1 MNFRDWFLGKRHRRR
16 FSDQTPPYVNAPP
29 CVNIIGDG
37 AQLRGTL
44 TGSGDY
50 RVNGRF
56 EGDAD
61 IEGTVVLLP
70 GAHWKGDIAADNIV
84 IAGEVHGNVTAH
96 NNLELT
102 ASARIHGNL
111 ASPTIAIAEGALY
124 QGQVRTAKRAPV
136 KRFKERRGVEH
147 AAYPPPD
154 PAPKGTDSEGGRG

>member
-1 MNFRDWFLGKRHRRR
+1 VNFRDWFLGKRRKRR
-16 FSDQTPPYVNAPP
+16 FSDQTPL
-29 CVNIIGDG
+29 CVNVIGDG

-44 TGSGDY
+44 TGNGDY
-50 RVNGRF
+50 RVSGRF

-84 IAGEVHGNVTAH
+84 IAGEVHGNVTAE

-102 ASARIHGNL
+102 ASARIHGDL

-124 QGQVRTAKRAPV
+124 QGQVRTAKRAAV

-147 AAYPPPD
+147 AAYPLPG
-154 PAPKGTDSEGGRG
+154 PAPRGTDSEGGHG

>member
-1 MNFRDWFLGKRHRRR
+1 MKFRDWFLGKRRKRR
-16 FSDQTPPYVNAPP
+16 FSDQAPL
-29 CVNIIGDG
+29 CANVIGGG

-50 RVNGRF
+50 RVSGRF

-61 IEGTVVLLP
+61 IDGTVAVLA

-84 IAGEVHGNVTAH
+84 IAGEVHGNVTAR

-124 QGQVRTAKRAPV
+124 QGQVRTAKRTPV

-147 AAYPPPD
+147 AAYPPAGEAD
-154 PAPKGTDSEGGRG
+154 GEGGRG

>member
-1 MNFRDWFLGKRHRRR
+1 MNFRDWFLAKRRQRR
-16 FSDQTPPYVNAPP
+16 FSDQIPLCA
-29 CVNIIGDG
+29 NILGDG
-37 AQLRGTL
+37 VQLRGTL

-61 IEGTVVLLP
+61 IEGTVVLQP

-84 IAGEVHGNVTAH
+84 IGGEVHGNVTAR

-102 ASARIHGNL
+102 ASARIHGDL

-124 QGQVRTAKRAPV
+124 QGQVRTAKRSPV
-136 KRFKERRGVEH
+136 RHFQERRGIEH
-147 AAYPPPD
+147 APPPGS
-154 PAPKGTDSEGGRG
+154 APNGTNSKGGRG